1 MAEDSQVLKRKI
13 IQYFHMAPDDAVNV
27 LEDIIGK
34 ITYRNYYDK
43 VKNEGVLDDGVILYV
58 LSKYVT
64 TTIGVITR
72 TDMWTSTGCN
82 NINNCDLLFA
92 YLGKGVFL
100 PLE

>member
-1 MAEDSQVLKRKI
+1 
-13 IQYFHMAPDDAVNV
+13 MAPDDAVNV
-27 LEDIIGK
+27 LEDITGK

-43 VKNEGVLDDGVILYV
+43 IKIEGVLDDGVIPYV
-58 LSKYVT
+58 LSKYVM
-64 TTIGVITR
+64 TTIGIITC
-72 TDMWTSTGCN
+72 TDMWMSTGCN